1 MSDVDVRVLRAS
13 REQYE
18 AEEAERERK
27 NRMDLIREQ
36 HRKYEES
43 LQRQQGEETKKAAEK
58 DAAAS
63 ASASSS
69 AATASAA
76 AAVVE
81 SNIVEPPAQQQSTH
95 WRNVIGGGNAPKI
108 NKEAEFPSLGGGD
121 ASKLMSLAELGAT
134 ISASSSNSRFNFRIS
149 SISLNEYIC
158 NSDLF

>member
-43 LQRQQGEETKKAAEK
+43 LQRQQGEETKKAAEN
-58 DAAAS
+58 AS
-63 ASASSS
+63 AIAITSASSS
-69 AATASAA
+69 AATTASAA

-81 SNIVEPPAQQQSTH
+81 SNIVEPPVQQQSTH
-95 WRNVIGGGNAPKI
+95 WRNVIGSGNVPKI
-108 NKEAEFPSLGGGD
+108 NKDAEFPSLGGGD

-134 ISASSSNSRFNFRIS
+134 ISASSSNSRFNFI
-149 SISLNEYIC
+149 I
-158 NSDLF
+158 

>member
-1 MSDVDVRVLRAS
+1 VLRAS

-18 AEEAERERK
+18 AEEAERK

-43 LQRQQGEETKKAAEK
+43 LQRQQGEETKKAAES
-58 DAAAS
+58 ASVTTSAS

-81 SNIVEPPAQQQSTH
+81 SNIVEPPVQQQSTH

-134 ISASSSNSRFNFRIS
+134 ISASSSNSRFNFIIS
-149 SISLNEYIC
+149 SITLNEYIC
-158 NSDLF
+158 NNDLF